1 MGIDSYRFGEVLIDG
16 KAFMSDVIIFPD
28 RVRSSWW
35 RKEGHELA
43 LQDLEEVLA
52 EKPEVLV
59 VGTGASGCMRVLPE
73 TERELKRRG
82 IELRAE
88 PTGAAC
94 TLYNELSK
102 KRKAVAALHL
112 TC

>member
-1 MGIDSYRFGEVLIDG
+1 MAIDSYRFGEVVIDG
-16 KAFMSDVIIFPD
+16 KAFKSDVIIFPG

-43 LQDLEEVLA
+43 LQDIEEVLA
-52 EKPEVLV
+52 EDPEVLV
-59 VGTGASGCMRVLPE
+59 VGTGASGRMRILAE

-82 IELRAE
+82 IELRSE
-88 PTGAAC
+88 PTEVAC
-94 TLYNELSK
+94 TLYNELSRE
-102 KRKAVAALHL
+102 RKAVAALHL